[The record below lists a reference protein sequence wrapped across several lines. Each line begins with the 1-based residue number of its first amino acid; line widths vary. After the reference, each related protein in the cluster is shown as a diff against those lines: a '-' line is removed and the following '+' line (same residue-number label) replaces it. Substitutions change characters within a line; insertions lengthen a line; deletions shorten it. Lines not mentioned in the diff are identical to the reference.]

1 MENKKLVLDVHE
13 ILKEETD
20 EEKETAD
27 ILKEINFTQTL
38 FRKLQRFSDEN
49 GGNKIDWKNRTQ
61 RKFFIQ
67 YEPSYGFL
75 VDYYYFDKEFG
86 QVYFASED
94 IAEKAIELFYDD
106 LIKYFTHDWNKSL

>member
-1 MENKKLVLDVHE
+1 MENKKLVSDVHE
-13 ILKEETD
+13 IPTE
-20 EEKETAD
+20 
-27 ILKEINFTQTL
+27 EINFTQTL
-38 FRKLQRFSDEN
+38 FCKLQRFSDEN

-106 LIKYFTHDWNKSL
+106 LIKYFTHDWNKRECNCSCCNHK